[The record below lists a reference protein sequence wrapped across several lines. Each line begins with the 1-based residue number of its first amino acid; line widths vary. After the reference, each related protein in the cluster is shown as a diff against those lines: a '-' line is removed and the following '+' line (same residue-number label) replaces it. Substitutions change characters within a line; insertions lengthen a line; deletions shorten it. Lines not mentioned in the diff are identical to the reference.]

1 MPARAR
7 RSRLRDFWNG
17 SPFYSLLIGGRAP
30 ARLTRLAPPPLPG
43 VRSRGEAIVAG
54 KLVCAG
60 RALLAERPDWIA
72 PDLSEAARIELN
84 SFDWLDDLATVG
96 NEAAQT
102 RSRALVEDWIAANPR
117 WQAGP
122 WDAEQ
127 TGHRLAAWLAHAPFL
142 SRGDGDR
149 LGPMLLD
156 SACRQARH
164 LSRGWTSAPPGVARL
179 AALKGLVYA
188 HACGLLPESRLAA
201 VARVLGAEAQGQLL
215 DDGFHAARGPGS
227 QYAALAILVDARL
240 ALEAAQAAVPETLH
254 RSIEQLAPAVRFFRH
269 GDGGLALFEN
279 SNVEDARAI
288 DEVLARAQCPTL
300 PPERAANAGF
310 ERVAA
315 DRTLVLLDAGAPPA
329 PGFDA
334 HAHAGT
340 LSVEISVGRERIIVN
355 CGAGPRD
362 DSEWSLALRATAAHS
377 TLTLEDTS
385 SSEPVPGKLM
395 RRPPNVKSS
404 RDEADGNVWLEA
416 SHDGY
421 VPLFGFLHVRRLFVA
436 GDGRDVRGED
446 SLVPAPGAPTAPS
459 ARFALR
465 FHLDPGLQASIIQ
478 NGAAALL
485 RTHSGQAWRLQVAG
499 AVLEIGESVSFG
511 VRGSA
516 RRAEQLVAAGTAS
529 AQGVSIKWALKSI
542 ATARSS

>member
-1 MPARAR
+1 MAARAR

-17 SPFYSLLIGGRAP
+17 SPFYSFLIGGRAP

-43 VRSRGEAIVAG
+43 LRARGEAIVAG

-60 RALLAERPDWIA
+60 RALLAERPDWTA
-72 PDLSEAARIELN
+72 RELSEAARIELN
-84 SFDWLDDLATVG
+84 SFGWLDDLAAVG
-96 NEAAQT
+96 NEQAQT
-102 RSRALVEDWIAANPR
+102 RSRALVEDWIAANPK

-122 WDAEQ
+122 WDPEQ
-127 TGHRLAAWLAHAPFL
+127 TGRRIAGWLSHAPFL

-156 SACRQARH
+156 SASRQARH
-164 LSRGWTSAPPGVARL
+164 LARSWANAPQGVPRL
-179 AALKGLVYA
+179 AALKGLLYA
-188 HACGLLPESRLAA
+188 HACGLLPESKLAA
-201 VARVLGAEAQGQLL
+201 VARTLGAEAQAQLL
-215 DDGFHAARGPGS
+215 DDGFHAARGAS
-227 QYAALAILVDARL
+227 AQYSALAVLADARL
-240 ALEAAQAAVPETLH
+240 ALESAQAVVPETLH
-254 RSIEQLAPAVRFFRH
+254 RAIERLAPALRFFRH

-279 SNVEDARAI
+279 SNIEDARAI
-288 DEVLARAQCPTL
+288 DEVLARAQCPT
-300 PPERAANAGF
+300 PAPERATKAGF

-315 DRTLVLLDAGAPPA
+315 DRTLLLLDAGDPPA
-329 PGFDA
+329 PGYDA
-334 HAHAGT
+334 NAHAGT
-340 LSVEISVGRERIIVN
+340 LSIEVSCGRERIIVN
-355 CGAGPRD
+355 CGAGPGD

-395 RRPPNVKSS
+395 RRPPNVKIA

-446 SLVPAPGAPTAPS
+446 TLVPAPGAPTAPS
-459 ARFALR
+459 ARFAIR
-465 FHLDPGLQASIIQ
+465 FHLHPDLQASVIQ

-499 AVLEIGESVSFG
+499 AALEIGESVSFAA
-511 VRGSA
+511 RGSA

-529 AQGVSIKWALKSI
+529 AQGVSVKWALKAI
-542 ATARSS
+542 APAR

>member
-17 SPFYSLLIGGRAP
+17 SPFYGFLIGGRAP

-43 VRSRGEAIVAG
+43 VRARGEAIVAG

-60 RALLAERPDWIA
+60 RALLAERPDWTA
-72 PDLSEAARIELN
+72 RELSEAARIELN
-84 SFDWLDDLATVG
+84 GFDWLDDLAAVG
-96 NEAAQT
+96 NEQAQT
-102 RSRALVEDWIAANPR
+102 RSRALVEDWIVANPK

-122 WDAEQ
+122 WDPEQ
-127 TGHRLAAWLAHAPFL
+127 TGRRIASWLAHAPFL

-156 SACRQARH
+156 SASRQARH
-164 LSRGWTSAPPGVARL
+164 LARSWANAPQGVPRL
-179 AALKGLVYA
+179 AALKGLLYA
-188 HACGLLPESRLAA
+188 HACGLLPESKLAA
-201 VARVLGAEAQGQLL
+201 VARALGAEAQTQLL
-215 DDGFHAARGPGS
+215 EDGFHAARGAS
-227 QYAALAILVDARL
+227 AQYSALAVLADARL
-240 ALEAAQAAVPETLH
+240 ALEAAQVTVPETLH
-254 RSIEQLAPAVRFFRH
+254 QAIERLAPALRFFRH

-279 SNVEDARAI
+279 SNIEDARTI
-288 DEVLARAQCPTL
+288 DEVLARAQCPT
-300 PPERAANAGF
+300 PAPERAAKAGF

-315 DRTLVLLDAGAPPA
+315 DRTLLLLDAGDPPV
-329 PGFDA
+329 PGYDA
-334 HAHAGT
+334 DAHAGT
-340 LSVEISVGRERIIVN
+340 LSIEVSCARERIIVN

-395 RRPPNVKSS
+395 RRPPNVKVS

-446 SLVPAPGAPTAPS
+446 TLVPAPGAATAPS
-459 ARFALR
+459 ARFAVR
-465 FHLDPGLQASIIQ
+465 FHLHPDLQASVIQ

-499 AVLEIGESVSFG
+499 AALEIGESVSFAT
-511 VRGSA
+511 RGSA

-529 AQGVSIKWALKSI
+529 AQGVSVKWALKAI
-542 ATARSS
+542 APAR